1 MTKVQIVGTPSVI
14 SSVKR
19 LAEDVVP
26 ARVINLRAMKSRC
39 ENLNPT
45 ASTLHNSHT
54 NYRYLS
60 NKDLATR
67 LKNVQA
73 AKRAAVRSASR
84 LNGKLQAMIEKEGID
99 LGEED
104 ASDMED
110 LMGEVDESVKAK
122 KHFRCIF
129 QYIFSFTKL
138 HYQFFTK

>member
-1 MTKVQIVGTPSVI
+1 M
-14 SSVKR
+14 
-19 LAEDVVP
+19 
-26 ARVINLRAMKSRC
+26 
-39 ENLNPT
+39 
-45 ASTLHNSHT
+45 
-54 NYRYLS
+54 
-60 NKDLATR
+60 
-67 LKNVQA
+67 
-73 AKRAAVRSASR
+73 RSASR

-138 HYQFFTK
+138 IINSSLNKLFKTLVNEFFETLKSATSNLHSLFSDSLLLLDEER